1 MDGKMAFKSR
11 MLFSKLYEIIVNK
24 VTFVGFV
31 GAIAPIA
38 RLDPP
43 LSVMMRLK
51 FFPEKHKKF
60 GFCLSKGI
68 LWHQRIRHYELTESM
83 FRLLSRHHQLL
94 LQYNIFTL
102 SVFHRSP

>member
-51 FFPEKHKKF
+51 FFSRKTQKIWV
-60 GFCLSKGI
+60 LSIKRNP
-68 LWHQRIRHYELTESM
+68 LAST
-83 FRLLSRHHQLL
+83 
-94 LQYNIFTL
+94 NKTL
-102 SVFHRSP
+102 